1 MKFDNNN
8 EVVRVQ
14 MLKLIYLLIV
24 AVFIAFSFSSDLWN
38 YVEQSTG
45 ISKWMFSITLFSIY
59 LVYYIFHIVVRSSYI
74 YFDDDGPKV
83 IIRFY
88 NLNPFDSKKNS
99 YEIPKDQ
106 LVDYSFRR
114 SLFGLRQQ
122 VTIVRRM
129 TSSNAQYPPF
139 SISLLPE
146 GQKKKLFVA
155 LDFHCKK

>member
-1 MKFDNNN
+1 MKFDNKN
-8 EVVRVQ
+8 EVVKVQ
-14 MLKLIYLLIV
+14 MLKLIYLLVV
-24 AVFIAFSFSSDLWN
+24 AVFIAFAFSSDLWN
-38 YVEQSTG
+38 YVDNSTG
-45 ISKWMFSITLFSIY
+45 VSKWLFGIVLFSIY
-59 LVYYIFHIVVRSSYI
+59 LVYYIFHIVKRSSYV
-74 YFDDDGPKV
+74 YFDDDGSKV

-106 LVDYSFRR
+106 LVDYTFHR
-114 SLFGLRQQ
+114 SLFGIRQHI
-122 VTIVRRM
+122 TIVRRM

-146 GQKKKLFVA
+146 AQKKKLFVA